1 MSQYPLRP
9 AAAAALLLLSFAT
22 GCSSLTFVNEPLN
35 PADTPVNERR
45 ANHTRAALL
54 RSSLPAEPT
63 AAAAAPLPRDDGY
76 FVGVAISGGGL
87 RSANFSAAVMLELQR
102 LGLLDKVDAISA
114 VSGGSLTAAYYCLA
128 PDRDWNPGNLQ
139 RKMTYRYAGDMWV
152 QFFLPWNTFAMA
164 FTDLDRSDLLARAL
178 QRTLFM
184 RDGRALTF
192 GDLRPDR
199 PRLLVN
205 ATDLQSG
212 RRFVFANESF
222 DDINTDLSK
231 YPIAY
236 AVSASASAPVVL
248 HQVTLRDYST
258 VFKQFRHFVD
268 GGINDNLG
276 VLSLLE
282 TYKADNELARK
293 DNRPPPYPKGA
304 VLIVIDAG
312 TQFNARINDRGDVGL
327 LGGLS
332 FGAQLSSTRLVNRA
346 SSATLAELI
355 VNYAP
360 SQMTGEQIRKSL
372 SELEGG
378 GIIRIKDPD
387 NHPLDIVHL
396 ALARAVGLKNAP
408 YQNFGPSLDDIDTY
422 FNIDPRDADNLYRAA
437 NLIVKEKFEERLV
450 ELRESLKASR

>member
-1 MSQYPLRP
+1 MNPQRPLTAP
-9 AAAAALLLLSFAT
+9 LLVVLLLWAG
-22 GCSSLTFVNEPLN
+22 GCTFVNEPLN
-35 PADTPVNERR
+35 PPDTPVTDRR
-45 ANHTRAALL
+45 VNHTRAALL
-54 RSSLPAEPT
+54 RSSLPDET
-63 AAAAAPLPRDDGY
+63 AAPLARDDGY

-87 RSANFSAAVMLELQR
+87 RSANFSAAVMFELQR
-102 LGLLDKVDAISA
+102 LGLLDKVDAISS

-128 PDRDWNPGNLQ
+128 PDREWNPGNLQ
-139 RKMTYRYAGDMWV
+139 RKLTHRFAADMWV
-152 QFFLPWNTFAMA
+152 QFFLPWNTFALA

-178 QRTLFM
+178 NRTLFT
-184 RDGRALTF
+184 RASRRLTF
-192 GDLRPDR
+192 GDLRADR

-212 RRFVFANESF
+212 RRFVFANETF
-222 DDINTDLSK
+222 DDMNTDLAK
-231 YPIAY
+231 YPLAY

-282 TYKADNELARK
+282 TYKADNDLARK
-293 DNRPPPYPKGA
+293 RNQPPPYPKGA
-304 VLIVIDAG
+304 VLFVIDAG
-312 TQFNARINDRGDVGL
+312 TQFNARINDQGDVGL

-355 VNYAP
+355 VSYAP
-360 SQMTGEQIRKSL
+360 NQMTGDQIRKSL
-372 SELEGG
+372 AELEGG
-378 GIIRIKDPD
+378 GVIRINDPD
-387 NHPLDIVHL
+387 GHPLDIVHL
-396 ALARAVGLKNAP
+396 ALSRAVGLKNAP
-408 YQNFGPSLDDIDTY
+408 YHNFGASLDEIDTY

-437 NLIVKEKFEERLV
+437 NLIVRERFEERLI
-450 ELRESLKASR
+450 ELRRALDR